1 MNAEAKRS
9 RTIGVAQA
17 VAGYGWWGF
26 VTALYYHLLVGIDSI
41 ELVSWRVVS
50 AVPVVFLLIVITK
63 SFPEFK
69 QAILKWRNLRWLMC
83 SALLILVN
91 WLAFIWA
98 VLSENLV
105 HASLGY
111 YLNPLV
117 SIALSALILKER
129 LRRTQWISVGIAA
142 IGVLILTTMVGLPWI
157 AITLGV
163 SFPLY
168 GLIRKQCPSS
178 ATVGLT
184 VEMVLLLPVMVVLL
198 AWMIGR
204 GDSGIQTGTTL
215 QIALIPLSGIVT
227 VVPLLCFSA
236 AARRLRLSTVGMLQ
250 YIAPTGQF
258 LSAVLFFGESET
270 MNSTWWIAFAC
281 VWVAIIL
288 YSFDSALNSRRQ
300 D

>member
-1 MNAEAKRS
+1 MSGDVKRS
-9 RTIGVAQA
+9 KTIGVAQA
-17 VAGYGWWGF
+17 LAGYGWWGF
-26 VTALYYHLLVGIDSI
+26 VTVLYYHWLKGIDPF

-50 AVPVVFLLIVITK
+50 AIPVVFILIVVTN
-63 SFPEFK
+63 SFGEFK
-69 QAILKWRNLRWLMC
+69 EAILKWKNLRWLVV

-98 VLSENLV
+98 VVSENII

-129 LRRTQWISVGIAA
+129 LRPAQWVSVGIAG
-142 IGVLILTTMVGLPWI
+142 IGVLLLTTMVGLPWI

-163 SFPLY
+163 TFPLY
-168 GLIRKQCPSS
+168 GLIRKKCPSS

-184 VEMVLLLPVMVVLL
+184 VEMILLLPVMTVVLV
-198 AWMIGR
+198 WMTAQG
-204 GDSGIQTGTTL
+204 GSGIQTGSTL

-227 VVPLLCFSA
+227 VIPLLCFSA

-258 LSAVLFFGESET
+258 LSAVLFFGES
-270 MNSTWWIAFAC
+270 MRPTWWIAFAC
-281 VWVAIIL
+281 VWIAIL
-288 YSFDSALNSRRQ
+288 LFSGDSLLMSRKQ
-300 D
+300 N